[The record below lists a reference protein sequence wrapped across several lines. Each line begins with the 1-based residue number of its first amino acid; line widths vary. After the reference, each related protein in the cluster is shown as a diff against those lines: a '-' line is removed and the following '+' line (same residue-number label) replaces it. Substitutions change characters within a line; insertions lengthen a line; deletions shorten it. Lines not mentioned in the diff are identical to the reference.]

1 MDRTLLRRLLPLSTA
16 LFAVGTDGFVIAGLL
31 PQIAADLGVG
41 VAAAGQ
47 LVTGFALAFAVSAP
61 ILGAV
66 TSAMDRRGALLLAL
80 GIFVAGN
87 AATALGPTYG
97 TVLAARIVT
106 AIGAG
111 LIGAAA
117 FSAAAEIA
125 SPERRGRALAFVMG
139 GLTLAI
145 AFGLPAGTLIGG
157 ADWRLTLWAVAA
169 LGVVAAAGVA
179 VALPPIALP
188 SDGLRAR
195 LAPLREPWAFG
206 MLAVTVL
213 ALAGTHLLYTYIGP
227 ALKGA
232 TGGSAT
238 RLTVVLLAWGVG
250 NMAGNAMAGRLADR
264 HPPRTVV
271 SAGLGAAAVLLAVSP
286 LIIADLVAATVWAVL
301 WGVCVSLPI
310 VPQQSRLVERAP
322 AASAVLLGLN
332 NSAIYVGVAV
342 GGGLGGLAQGALA
355 PARLGL
361 AAAAISVAGLLVNL
375 GTARRAAPL
384 TEVSRTK

>member
-1 MDRTLLRRLLPLSTA
+1 M
-16 LFAVGTDGFVIAGLL
+16 GTDGFVIAGLL

-80 GIFVAGN
+80 AIFVVGN

-97 TVLAARIVT
+97 TVMAARIVT
-106 AIGAG
+106 AAGAG

-179 VALPPIALP
+179 VALPPISLP

-286 LIIADLVAATVWAVL
+286 LIITDLAAATVWAVL
-301 WGVCVSLPI
+301 WGVCVSPPI

-342 GGGLGGLAQGALA
+342 GGGLGGLAQGGLA

-361 AAAAISVAGLLVNL
+361 AAAAISMVGLLVNL
-375 GTARRAAPL
+375 GTARRTVPL
-384 TEVSRTK
+384 AEASRR